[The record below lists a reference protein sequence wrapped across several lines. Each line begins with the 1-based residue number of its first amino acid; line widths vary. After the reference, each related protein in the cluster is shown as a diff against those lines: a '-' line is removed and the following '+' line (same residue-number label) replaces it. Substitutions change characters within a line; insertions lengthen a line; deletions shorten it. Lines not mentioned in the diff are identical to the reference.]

1 MHRPLLALALLGC
14 AACGS
19 DQSHPPEFVP
29 GDAMGAPR
37 SCAEVRAGE
46 VHSGAFWVA
55 GGPARCGPTAQE
67 CPVFDLQAHANL
79 CKQGVPFASCQSG
92 TWVVHCELDSGI
104 SDASS
109 D

>member
-1 MHRPLLALALLGC
+1 MLRPILSLVFFGC

-19 DQSHPPEFVP
+19 DEVHPPEFVP

-46 VHSGAFWVA
+46 VHSGTFWVA
-55 GGPARCGPTAQE
+55 GGPAGCGPTAQE
-67 CPVFDLQAHANL
+67 CPVFDIPAFADA
-79 CKQGVPFASCQSG
+79 CKVGVPFASCQSAR
-92 TWVVHCELDSGI
+92 WVVRCELDSGL
-104 SDASS
+104 SDASA